1 MEKAFNPK
9 PEWLRKKFTLS
20 ALAEVA
26 SLLKDENV
34 HTVCQEAVC
43 PNIGECFQ
51 QKIATFMILG
61 TECTRSCSFCAVS
74 KGRPMAPDANEP
86 RSVAQ
91 AVQKLGIRHAVIT
104 SVTRDDLADGGASYF
119 CETVRAIKSV
129 DRSIIIELLIPDV
142 RENDTALEQIAMSGA
157 EIIGHN
163 VETVPRLY
171 HVRRGAEYHRSLRV
185 LQKLSTYNPIC
196 ATKSS
201 IMLGLGENNDEVLEV
216 MQDLLEAGCRL
227 LSIGQYLSPSQHH
240 APVVE
245 YVEPER
251 FEYFRNVGMEMGF
264 RYIKS
269 SPYTRSSYMA
279 HEYWERT

>member
-1 MEKAFNPK
+1 MEKPFNPK

-20 ALAEVA
+20 ALAEVT
-26 SLLKDENV
+26 SLLKNENV

-74 KGRPMAPDANEP
+74 KGKPMLPDVDEP
-86 RSVAQ
+86 RNVAQ

-119 CETVRAIKSV
+119 CETVRAIKSM
-129 DRSIIIELLIPDV
+129 DKSIIIELLIPDL
-142 RENDTALEQIAMSGA
+142 RENDTALEEIAMSGA

-163 VETVPRLY
+163 METVPRLY
-171 HVRRGAEYHRSLRV
+171 HVRRGAEYQRSLRV
-185 LQKLSTYNPIC
+185 LQKLSTYNPSC
-196 ATKSS
+196 TTKSS
-201 IMLGLGENNDEVLEV
+201 IMLGLGERNDEVLEV
-216 MQDLLEAGCRL
+216 MQDLLKAGCRL
-227 LSIGQYLSPSQHH
+227 LSIGQYLSPSHHH